1 LERFREKYNII
12 EDAFLISL
20 NNEGYRSN
28 DSNWSMSSPY
38 STLKPWR
45 TIICLDKQIW
55 HKMSKCESNN
65 DNKCTT
71 LRPGWTDIIY
81 NEIWR
86 QIKIPCCYAFKSA
99 RINLN
104 SGEIFLKIKGK
115 CSECGALFNAYSM
128 HEPNDKDTDIK
139 FTFLLSIQQISFIK
153 KSDNCERRKE
163 LV

>member
-1 LERFREKYNII
+1 
-12 EDAFLISL
+12 
-20 NNEGYRSN
+20 
-28 DSNWSMSSPY
+28 M
-38 STLKPWR
+38 
-45 TIICLDKQIW
+45 
-55 HKMSKCESNN
+55 
-65 DNKCTT
+65 NKCTT

-99 RINLN
+99 RINRN

-153 KSDNCERRKE
+153 KSDNCERRKG

>member
-1 LERFREKYNII
+1 
-12 EDAFLISL
+12 
-20 NNEGYRSN
+20 
-28 DSNWSMSSPY
+28 MSSPC
-38 STLKPWR
+38 STLKPWQ
-45 TIICLDKQIW
+45 TICLDKQIW
-55 HKMSKCESNN
+55 HKMSECGSNN

-99 RINLN
+99 KINRN
-104 SGEIFLKIKGK
+104 PGEIFLKIKGK

-128 HEPNDKDTDIK
+128 NLTIKIRILK
-139 FTFLLSIQQISFIK
+139 FTFLLSIQQILFIK
-153 KSDNCERRKE
+153 KSDNCERRKG